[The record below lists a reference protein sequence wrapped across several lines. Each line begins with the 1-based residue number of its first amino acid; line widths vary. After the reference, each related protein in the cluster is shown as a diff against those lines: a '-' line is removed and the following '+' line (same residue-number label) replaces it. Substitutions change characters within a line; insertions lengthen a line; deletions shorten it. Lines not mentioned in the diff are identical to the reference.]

1 MGTGERGGFPC
12 DACAIG
18 QLTAAISHLSCVSM
32 AVQRPNPAIL
42 NEEECRGFQTAIE
55 LVGRRWTGAIL
66 LALSRGAGRFG
77 EILAM
82 VDGLS
87 DRLLSQRL
95 KELEAEHLVER
106 TVVPTTPVQVRYALS
121 DHGRELM
128 AAMQPLV
135 NWGIKAKR

>member
-1 MGTGERGGFPC
+1 M
-12 DACAIG
+12 
-18 QLTAAISHLSCVSM
+18 V
-32 AVQRPNPAIL
+32 VQRPQPAIL

-77 EILAM
+77 EVLAM

-95 KELEAEHLVER
+95 KELEAERLVER

-121 DHGRELM
+121 EHGRELM
-128 AAMQPLV
+128 IAIQPLV
-135 NWGIKAKR
+135 TWGLKSRR